1 MGKTQLK
8 KAFHSKTYVIGAS
21 KLKII
26 LWYIIN
32 MLFIKSGLIP
42 YSNIIVSIL
51 RLFGA
56 EIGIDVRIKPCIDIK
71 YPWKLKLGDHSWLAD
86 CYIENL
92 EKVSIGKNVCVSQKA
107 MLLTGNHNFRSPSF
121 DLITSPI
128 ILEDG
133 VWIGAKAIVCPGI
146 TVQSHAVLTVASV
159 ATKDM
164 EGYFIYQGNPAVRTK
179 ARIIAASPL
188 FKNA

>member
-26 LWYIIN
+26 LWYITN

-179 ARIIAASPL
+179 ARIIAANPL
-188 FKNA
+188 F